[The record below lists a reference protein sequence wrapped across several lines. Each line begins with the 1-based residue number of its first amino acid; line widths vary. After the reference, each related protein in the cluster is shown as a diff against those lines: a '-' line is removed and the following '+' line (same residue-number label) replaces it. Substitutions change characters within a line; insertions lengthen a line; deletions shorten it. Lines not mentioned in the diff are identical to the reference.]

1 MKRLKKKKTGKV
13 SATNALVP
21 LGVYQWE
28 TNLFVMSAK

>member
-1 MKRLKKKKTGKV
+1 MTSKKKKKTEKV

-28 TNLFVMSAK
+28 TNLL

>member
-1 MKRLKKKKTGKV
+1 MRSKKKKKKTGKV

-28 TNLFVMSAK
+28 TNLL